1 MTDAARTGE
10 RAPEFEAKDQDG
22 NTVSLASFRGK
33 PVVLYFYPKDD
44 TPGCTAEACSFRD
57 SMAMLRDRGIV
68 VLGVSVD
75 SEESHE
81 KFVSKYKL
89 NFILLSDRKKS
100 IVRAYGA
107 ESPFGT
113 AKRVTYIIG
122 PDGIIKYV
130 FPHVSTKTHANDVL
144 KKAEELGLA

>member
-1 MTDAARTGE
+1 
-10 RAPEFEAKDQDG
+10 
-22 NTVSLASFRGK
+22 
-33 PVVLYFYPKDD
+33 
-44 TPGCTAEACSFRD
+44 
-57 SMAMLRDRGIV
+57 MAILRDRGIV

-89 NFILLSDRKKS
+89 NFALLSDTKKS

-144 KKAEELGLA
+144 KKVEELGLA

>member
-1 MTDAARTGE
+1 MTDGPRTGE

-57 SMAMLRDRGIV
+57 SMTILRDCGIV
-68 VLGVSVD
+68 VMGVSVD
-75 SEESHE
+75 SEESHAE
-81 KFVSKYKL
+81 FVSKYKL
-89 NFILLSDRKKS
+89 NFALLSDRKKS

-122 PDGIIKYV
+122 PDEIIKYV
-130 FPHVSTKTHANDVL
+130 FPHVRTKTHANDVL